1 MKVLIVSFYYTPEL
15 GAAPSRITNLA
26 EGLRKEGME
35 VDVLTTLP
43 NYPKGKIFEG
53 YRNRLSM
60 KETVNGIDV
69 YRYWT
74 YATVSKNP
82 LLRAWGMVS
91 FALTIWLFGFKRS
104 LIKSYDRVIVQSPP
118 LFVSYSATILLK
130 KLFKRKLILN
140 VSDLWPL
147 SAIELNA
154 IRKGSLTHKVFSSI
168 ERFIYRNADGIFG
181 QSKEILRH
189 IEGFP
194 SPKQKFLYRNL
205 QRYDIMPE
213 SKGKG
218 KIVKVVYA
226 GLLGVAQ
233 DILGILQN
241 IDFKSLGVELHLY
254 GGGNQTKQIEEYIT
268 QKDTNVFYHGYIDKS
283 KMAQELS
290 LYDASIVPL
299 AVKIKGAVPSKIFDL
314 LPVGI
319 PILFCGG
326 GEGAEIIK
334 ESGIGFVSAPGD
346 YQGLSDNIQKL
357 ILLDEADY
365 KMMVENCLNAART
378 EFNFNKQIKNCIQ
391 FINQLR

>member
-26 EGLRKEGME
+26 EGLKKEGAE
-35 VDVLTTLP
+35 VNVLTTLP

-53 YRNRLSM
+53 YKNRLSM
-60 KETVNGIDV
+60 TETVNGIDV

-91 FALTIWLFGFKRS
+91 FALTIWLFGLKPS

-118 LFVSYSATILLK
+118 LFVSYSATVLFK

-154 IRKGSLTHKVFSSI
+154 IREGSLTHKIFSGI

-181 QSKEILRH
+181 QSKEIIEH
-189 IEGFP
+189 IDSFS

-205 QRYDIMPE
+205 QRYDIGTE
-213 SKGKG
+213 KKSRNEKV
-218 KIVKVVYA
+218 KIVYA

-233 DILGILQN
+233 DILGIISN
-241 IDFKSLGVELHLY
+241 IDFKSLNVELHLY
-254 GGGNQTKQIEEYIT
+254 GGGNQTKQIEAYID

-299 AVKIKGAVPSKIFDL
+299 AVRIKGAVPSKIFDL
-314 LPVGI
+314 LPIGV
-319 PILFCGG
+319 PILFCGS

-334 ESGIGFVSAPGD
+334 EKGIGFVSSPGD
-346 YQGLSDNIQKL
+346 YQGLSKNIQKL
-357 ILLDEADY
+357 VSLDESGY
-365 KMMVENCLNAART
+365 RVLVKNCLSAART
-378 EFNFNKQIKNCIQ
+378 EFSFNEQIKNCNQ
-391 FINQLR
+391 FINHLR